1 MAATAIQA
9 DIPVASIWDR
19 EHAPLTIGVI
29 MAITLM
35 AIEGLAMATIAPV
48 LSDDLHG
55 DHVYGWIFSAYMLAS
70 IIGTVVGGQEVDRR
84 SPAVV
89 FGTALLLFTVGGVVA
104 GLAPSIEVFLG
115 GRALQGLSGG
125 MVIATSYAIIN
136 TLYEDKLRPA
146 ILAAESTAYVLPSL
160 IGPLAVGAVTE
171 SLSWRVV
178 FLGILIFVIPVAAL
192 VLPRFRAIPPKDAPV
207 RANTSRALPA
217 VLLALA
223 TGIFLIGLEIDL
235 IAAALIVVLAGLA
248 AMVVLLRRLLPEGTF
263 AIRPVLPAAIVVRA
277 TTFGTFLIAETFMV
291 YALKD
296 FGGASA
302 SEAGV
307 LVSTGALTWV
317 TGSWLQA
324 RVEGKPGIGQRSVRI
339 AIGVA
344 SMVAGVG
351 GVFGMI
357 LLFDDIWF
365 VPAMFGWMLA
375 GLGIGFGLTTAA
387 AVALAES
394 PEGEEGRVSSSML
407 LGDLVGASVGVG
419 MGGVLLALGDGRGW
433 SSPDSVTLALVPAL
447 IFLAISAVAA
457 LRLGGR
463 P

>member
-1 MAATAIQA
+1 
-9 DIPVASIWDR
+9 
-19 EHAPLTIGVI
+19 
-29 MAITLM
+29 
-35 AIEGLAMATIAPV
+35 
-48 LSDDLHG
+48 
-55 DHVYGWIFSAYMLAS
+55 
-70 IIGTVVGGQEVDRR
+70 
-84 SPAVV
+84 
-89 FGTALLLFTVGGVVA
+89 
-104 GLAPSIEVFLG
+104 
-115 GRALQGLSGG
+115 
-125 MVIATSYAIIN
+125 
-136 TLYEDKLRPA
+136 
-146 ILAAESTAYVLPSL
+146 
-160 IGPLAVGAVTE
+160 
-171 SLSWRVV
+171 
-178 FLGILIFVIPVAAL
+178 
-192 VLPRFRAIPPKDAPV
+192 
-207 RANTSRALPA
+207 

-235 IAAALIVVLAGLA
+235 IAAAVIVAIAGLA
-248 AMVVLLRRLLPEGTF
+248 SMVVLLRRLLPEGTF

-351 GVFGMI
+351 SVFAMI

-365 VPAMFGWMLA
+365 LPAMIGWMFA

-419 MGGVLLALGDGRGW
+419 IGGVLLALGDGKGW
-433 SSPDSVTLALVPAL
+433 SSPDSVTVAMVPAL
-447 IFLAISAVAA
+447 VFLAISAVAA